1 MRGRSSIFQELGSYG
16 ERLGGLRLV
25 GDLIMKFLI
34 LPALVV
40 AGLATSVSGAFAD
53 GNTPDFYAIQ
63 RNEPYAGA
71 WSEGAPPAEVAP
83 MQHRI
88 VARRKPS

>member
-1 MRGRSSIFQELGSYG
+1 
-16 ERLGGLRLV
+16 
-25 GDLIMKFLI
+25 MKFLI

-88 VARRKPS
+88 VHRAALPAHRQYLRGQVRRPSY